1 MREGVLLTGATGF
14 VGRAVLAELVA
25 RGIPVYATARRPGP
39 AQPGVIWHTADL
51 RDGSERARLL
61 AAAPAA
67 QLLHCAWEIEHGAFW
82 TAPAND
88 LWRAVSCDLARDFLA
103 AGGERVL
110 ALGTCA
116 EYDPL
121 VPSALAASRLV
132 APITPY
138 GQAKASLHEELGR
151 ICGQAL
157 IWARLFHLYG
167 PGEDRRRFVPSLID
181 ALRER
186 RSVEVRAAGLI
197 RDFASS
203 AHVARALVGLI
214 ESGAAGAFDIGSG
227 QSRSLGTLAR
237 IIAEAAGRPELL
249 RLSHAPGTQDP
260 AELTP
265 NFAALAAATGLTV
278 EHPEQALTE
287 HVCREIGA
295 V

>member
-1 MREGVLLTGATGF
+1 M
-14 VGRAVLAELVA
+14 LAELVA
-25 RGIPVYATARRPGP
+25 RGIPVHATARSPGS

-51 RDGSERARLL
+51 REGAERARLL
-61 AAAPAA
+61 AGSPAK

-88 LWRAVSCDLARDFLA
+88 LWRRVSCDLAREFLA

-121 VPSALAASRLV
+121 APSALAAVRLV

-151 ICGQAL
+151 ICGPRL

-167 PGEDRRRFVPSLID
+167 PGEDRRRLVPSLID
-181 ALRER
+181 AAREGR
-186 RSVEVRAAGLI
+186 PAEVRAAGLI

-203 AHVARALVGLI
+203 AHVARALVGLMD
-214 ESGAAGAFDIGSG
+214 SGATGAFDIGSG
-227 QSRSLGTLAR
+227 QSRSLGALAR
-237 IIAEAAGRPELL
+237 IIAEAAGRPDLL
-249 RLSHAPGTQDP
+249 RLSHTPGPQDP

-265 NFAALAAATGLTV
+265 HFAALAAVSGLKP
-278 EHPEQALTE
+278 EHPLQALTE
-287 HVCREIGA
+287 HVRREIGA
-295 V
+295 A